1 VYSRVFHA
9 HLQGRNGRYPVEV
22 TRFML
27 RLRRRDARK
36 VEKLA
41 AVLATLAR

>member
-1 VYSRVFHA
+1 VYSRLFRA
-9 HLQGRNGRYPVEV
+9 HPQGRNGRYPVEV

-41 AVLATLAR
+41 AVLAALAR